1 MGLNKSISQ
10 RIVYV
15 GKGLIDCTAGCS
27 HLKRVDFNEKRGDM
41 KNKGALHE
49 APQFLET
56 YNISD
61 HNCIGMSFNGSKLV
75 LRMRPENRSFKD
87 RVNELSGENVD
98 LCFQCG
104 ACSSGC
110 PMTQEMD
117 YLPSKVIRMVQL
129 GLEEALDSKTI
140 WVCTTCFNC
149 EVRCPRGIDI
159 ANVMEALRQL
169 VLRKKYNRVSLDD
182 LSPEEL
188 RELPQVAIVSNQR
201 KLTA

>member
-1 MGLNKSISQ
+1 MSSIRS
-10 RIVYV
+10 
-15 GKGLIDCTAGCS
+15 
-27 HLKRVDFNEKRGDM
+27 N
-41 KNKGALHE
+41 
-49 APQFLET
+49 
-56 YNISD
+56 
-61 HNCIGMSFNGSKLV
+61 LV
-75 LRMRPENRSFKD
+75 LRMQPENKTFRD
-87 RVNELSGENVD
+87 RVKELSGENID

-117 YLPSKVIRMVQL
+117 YLPSKIIRMTQL
-129 GLEEALDSKTI
+129 GLEESLDTKTI

-159 ANVMEALRQL
+159 ANVMESLRQL
-169 VLRKKYNRVSLDD
+169 VLRKKYNRFSLDE

>member
-1 MGLNKSISQ
+1 MSYPRSN
-10 RIVYV
+10 
-15 GKGLIDCTAGCS
+15 LI
-27 HLKRVDFNEKRGDM
+27 
-41 KNKGALHE
+41 
-49 APQFLET
+49 
-56 YNISD
+56 
-61 HNCIGMSFNGSKLV
+61 
-75 LRMRPENRSFKD
+75 LRMDPENKRFKD
-87 RVNELSGENVD
+87 RVTELSGENVD

-117 YLPSKVIRMVQL
+117 LLPSKIIRMVQL
-129 GLEEALDSKTI
+129 GLEETLESNTI

-169 VLRKKYNRVSLDD
+169 VLRKKYNRVSLDE

-188 RELPQVAIVSNQR
+188 RDLPQIALVSNQR

>member
-1 MGLNKSISQ
+1 M
-10 RIVYV
+10 
-15 GKGLIDCTAGCS
+15 
-27 HLKRVDFNEKRGDM
+27 E
-41 KNKGALHE
+41 
-49 APQFLET
+49 
-56 YNISD
+56 
-61 HNCIGMSFNGSKLV
+61 
-75 LRMRPENRSFKD
+75 PENKQFKD
-87 RVNELSGENVD
+87 RVTELSGENVD

-117 YLPSKVIRMVQL
+117 YLPSKIIRMVQL
-129 GLEEALDSKTI
+129 GLEEALESKTI

-169 VLRKKYNRVSLDD
+169 VLRKKYDRVSLDE

-188 RELPQVAIVSNQR
+188 RELPQIAIVSNQR

>member
-1 MGLNKSISQ
+1 
-10 RIVYV
+10 
-15 GKGLIDCTAGCS
+15 
-27 HLKRVDFNEKRGDM
+27 
-41 KNKGALHE
+41 
-49 APQFLET
+49 
-56 YNISD
+56 
-61 HNCIGMSFNGSKLV
+61 MSFNGSKLV
-75 LRMRPENRSFKD
+75 LRVRPENRSFKE
-87 RVNELSGENVD
+87 RVMELSGENVD

-117 YLPSKVIRMVQL
+117 YLPSKVIRMAQL
-129 GLEEALDSKTI
+129 GLEEALESKTI

-159 ANVMEALRQL
+159 ANVMEALRQM

>member
-1 MGLNKSISQ
+1 
-10 RIVYV
+10 
-15 GKGLIDCTAGCS
+15 
-27 HLKRVDFNEKRGDM
+27 
-41 KNKGALHE
+41 
-49 APQFLET
+49 
-56 YNISD
+56 
-61 HNCIGMSFNGSKLV
+61 MSFNGSKLV
-75 LRMRPENRSFKD
+75 LRTKPENRTFKN

-117 YLPSKVIRMVQL
+117 YLPSKVIRMAQL
-129 GLEEALDSKTI
+129 GLEEAMESKTI

>member
-1 MGLNKSISQ
+1 
-10 RIVYV
+10 
-15 GKGLIDCTAGCS
+15 
-27 HLKRVDFNEKRGDM
+27 
-41 KNKGALHE
+41 
-49 APQFLET
+49 
-56 YNISD
+56 
-61 HNCIGMSFNGSKLV
+61 MSFNRSNLI
-75 LRMRPENRSFKD
+75 LRMRPENKSFKD
-87 RVNELSGENVD
+87 RVKELSGENVD

-129 GLEEALDSKTI
+129 GLEEALESKTI

-159 ANVMEALRQL
+159 ANVMEALRQM

>member
-1 MGLNKSISQ
+1 MGP
-10 RIVYV
+10 
-15 GKGLIDCTAGCS
+15 
-27 HLKRVDFNEKRGDM
+27 
-41 KNKGALHE
+41 KNK
-49 APQFLET
+49 
-56 YNISD
+56 Y
-61 HNCIGMSFNGSKLV
+61 
-75 LRMRPENRSFKD
+75 FKD
-87 RVNELSGENVD
+87 RVTELSGENVD

-117 YLPSKVIRMVQL
+117 YLPSKIIRMVQL
-129 GLEEALDSKTI
+129 GLEEALESKTI

-149 EVRCPRGIDI
+149 EVHCPRGIDI

-169 VLRKKYNRVSLDD
+169 VLRKKYDRVSLDE

-188 RELPQVAIVSNQR
+188 RDLPQIAIVSNQR

>member
-1 MGLNKSISQ
+1 
-10 RIVYV
+10 
-15 GKGLIDCTAGCS
+15 
-27 HLKRVDFNEKRGDM
+27 
-41 KNKGALHE
+41 
-49 APQFLET
+49 
-56 YNISD
+56 
-61 HNCIGMSFNGSKLV
+61 MSSNGSGLMLSFK
-75 LRMRPENRSFKD
+75 PENRAFRDK
-87 RVNELSGENVD
+87 VKELSGEKID

-117 YLPSKVIRMVQL
+117 YLPSKVIRMTQL

-159 ANVMEALRQL
+159 ANVMEALRTM
-169 VLRKKYNRVSLDD
+169 VLRKKYNRVNLED
-182 LSPEEL
+182 LTAEEL
-188 RELPQVAIVSNQR
+188 RELPQIAIVSNQR

>member
-1 MGLNKSISQ
+1 
-10 RIVYV
+10 
-15 GKGLIDCTAGCS
+15 
-27 HLKRVDFNEKRGDM
+27 
-41 KNKGALHE
+41 
-49 APQFLET
+49 
-56 YNISD
+56 
-61 HNCIGMSFNGSKLV
+61 
-75 LRMRPENRSFKD
+75 MRPENKYFKD
-87 RVNELSGENVD
+87 RVMELSGENVD

-104 ACSSGC
+104 ACSSAC

-117 YLPSKVIRMVQL
+117 YLPSKIIRMVQL
-129 GLEEALDSKTI
+129 GLKEALESRTI

-169 VLRKKYNRVSLDD
+169 VLRKKYDRVSLDE

-188 RELPQVAIVSNQR
+188 RDLPQIALVSNQR

>member
-1 MGLNKSISQ
+1 MI
-10 RIVYV
+10 
-15 GKGLIDCTAGCS
+15 
-27 HLKRVDFNEKRGDM
+27 
-41 KNKGALHE
+41 
-49 APQFLET
+49 
-56 YNISD
+56 
-61 HNCIGMSFNGSKLV
+61 
-75 LRMRPENRSFKD
+75 LRTGPENKRYRD
-87 RVNELSGENVD
+87 RVKELSGENVD

-129 GLEEALDSKTI
+129 GLEEAQEAKTI

-159 ANVMEALRQL
+159 ANVMEALRQM

>member
-1 MGLNKSISQ
+1 
-10 RIVYV
+10 
-15 GKGLIDCTAGCS
+15 
-27 HLKRVDFNEKRGDM
+27 
-41 KNKGALHE
+41 
-49 APQFLET
+49 
-56 YNISD
+56 
-61 HNCIGMSFNGSKLV
+61 MSFNGSKLV
-75 LRMRPENRSFKD
+75 LRTKPENRTFKN

-117 YLPSKVIRMVQL
+117 YLPSKVIRMAQL
-129 GLEEALDSKTI
+129 GLEEALESRTI

>member
-1 MGLNKSISQ
+1 MIL
-10 RIVYV
+10 
-15 GKGLIDCTAGCS
+15 C
-27 HLKRVDFNEKRGDM
+27 
-41 KNKGALHE
+41 
-49 APQFLET
+49 
-56 YNISD
+56 
-61 HNCIGMSFNGSKLV
+61 
-75 LRMRPENRSFKD
+75 MRPENKSFKN
-87 RVNELSGENVD
+87 RVKELSGENVD

-129 GLEEALDSKTI
+129 GLEEALESKTI

-159 ANVMEALRQL
+159 ANVMEALRQM

>member
-1 MGLNKSISQ
+1 
-10 RIVYV
+10 
-15 GKGLIDCTAGCS
+15 
-27 HLKRVDFNEKRGDM
+27 
-41 KNKGALHE
+41 
-49 APQFLET
+49 
-56 YNISD
+56 
-61 HNCIGMSFNGSKLV
+61 MSFNRSKLI
-75 LRMRPENRSFKD
+75 LRMRPENKSFKD

-117 YLPSKVIRMVQL
+117 YLPSKVIRMAQL
-129 GLEEALDSKTI
+129 GLEEALESKTI

-159 ANVMEALRQL
+159 ANVMEALRQM

-188 RELPQVAIVSNQR
+188 RELPQLAIVSNQR

>member
-1 MGLNKSISQ
+1 
-10 RIVYV
+10 
-15 GKGLIDCTAGCS
+15 
-27 HLKRVDFNEKRGDM
+27 
-41 KNKGALHE
+41 
-49 APQFLET
+49 
-56 YNISD
+56 
-61 HNCIGMSFNGSKLV
+61 LV

-117 YLPSKVIRMVQL
+117 YLPSKIIRMVQL
-129 GLEEALDSKTI
+129 GLDEALDSKTI

-169 VLRKKYNRVSLDD
+169 VLRKKYDRVSLDE

-188 RELPQVAIVSNQR
+188 RDLPQIAIVSNQR

>member
-1 MGLNKSISQ
+1 
-10 RIVYV
+10 
-15 GKGLIDCTAGCS
+15 
-27 HLKRVDFNEKRGDM
+27 
-41 KNKGALHE
+41 
-49 APQFLET
+49 
-56 YNISD
+56 
-61 HNCIGMSFNGSKLV
+61 MSFNRSKLI
-75 LRMRPENRSFKD
+75 LCMRPENKSFKN
-87 RVNELSGENVD
+87 RVKELSGENVD

-129 GLEEALDSKTI
+129 GLEEALESKTI

-159 ANVMEALRQL
+159 ANVMEALRQM

-188 RELPQVAIVSNQR
+188 RELPLVAIVSNQR